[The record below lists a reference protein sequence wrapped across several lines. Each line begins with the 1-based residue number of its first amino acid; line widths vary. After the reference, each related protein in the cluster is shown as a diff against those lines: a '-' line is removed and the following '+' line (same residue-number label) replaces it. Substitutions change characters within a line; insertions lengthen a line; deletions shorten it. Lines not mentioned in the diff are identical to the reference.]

1 MKIVALREHLRSIF
15 ISPLRLVDKF
25 LVAIIAISF
34 FFGLIMVVTA
44 SPMIAAK
51 LNLESFYFIKR
62 HIFYLSIGCMAI
74 YIIALLPEQLVKRLA
89 IFGFVIS
96 LFALVFVLFK
106 GYEVKGAR
114 RWINLGLFSLQ
125 PSEFAK
131 TFFIVFVA
139 WIISIRYK
147 HPDFPVFMISAIA
160 YSLVVALLLL
170 QPDFGMAVMFSI
182 IWVGELFIGGLS
194 ILWLGIMGVTG
205 IIGIS
210 FAYIFLPHV
219 KARIDLFLDPHN
231 FGNYQIK
238 KAIEAFKQGGFSGVG
253 PGEGMIKKHV
263 PDAHTDFIFAVI
275 GEEMGFIACI
285 FLIIMFVLLVSRG
298 LYLIS
303 HTNNKFKM
311 LAVSGILIQI
321 GMQAIFN
328 IGMTLHL
335 FPTKGM
341 TLPFISY
348 GGSSIIA
355 TAIAIGIMLS
365 LTKKNE
371 KLHT

>member
-1 MKIVALREHLRSIF
+1 MLKNNLKKIF
-15 ISPLRLVDKF
+15 ISPLLSVDKF
-25 LVAIIAISF
+25 LITIIAVTF
-34 FFGLIMVVTA
+34 FLGLIMVVTA
-44 SPMIAAK
+44 SPMIAFRLK
-51 LNLESFYFIKR
+51 LDPFYFIKR
-62 HIFYLSIGCMAI
+62 HIFYLSVGCLII
-74 YIIALLPEQLVKRLA
+74 YLITLVPEQFIKRAA
-89 IFGFVIS
+89 IFGFFLS
-96 LFALVFVLFK
+96 LIALIFVLFK
-106 GYEVKGAR
+106 GHEVKGAR
-114 RWINLGLFSLQ
+114 RWLSLGLFSIQ

-131 TFFIVFVA
+131 TFFVIFIA

-147 HPDFPVFMISAIA
+147 HPDFPVFIVSAIF
-160 YSLVVALLLL
+160 YVLTVLLLIL
-170 QPDFGMAVMFSI
+170 QPDFGMAIMFSI

-194 ILWLGIMGVTG
+194 ILWLGVMGLIG

-231 FGNYQIK
+231 LGNYQIK
-238 KAIEAFKQGGFSGVG
+238 KAIEAFKKGGLYGVG

-263 PDAHTDFIFAVI
+263 PDSHSDFIFAVM

-285 FLIIMFVLLVSRG
+285 FLIIMFVLLISRG

-303 HTNNKFKM
+303 HRNNKFKM
-311 LAVSGILIQI
+311 IAISGILIQI

-365 LTKKNE
+365 LTKKND
-371 KLHT
+371 KQYY